1 MPIPLLIGIGAAIA
15 SAAGAVGTAAATAGA
30 AVAAAGATAAAAA
43 GTAGT
48 VAAAAAGT
56 VAGKA
61 AIGAAGAAVVA
72 KVAHSKG
79 YNSGHSDGSISGYNR
94 ASEVYEEK
102 FEKQAEEFLSYKK
115 AWWSDREEYEALLDV
130 CECEIQRLQDELN
143 EIYSTEGE
151 DLLRKM
157 KNKYRSLKQLAS

>member
-30 AVAAAGATAAAAA
+30 AVAAAGAS
-43 GTAGT
+43 
-48 VAAAAAGT
+48 AAAAAGT

-79 YNSGHSDGSISGYNR
+79 YNSGHADGSQSGYNR
-94 ASEVYEEK
+94 ASKVYEEK
-102 FEKQAEEFLSYKK
+102 LKKQADKFLSEKN
-115 AWWSDREEYEALLDV
+115 ALHNQWEGYEALLDDY
-130 CECEIQRLQDELN
+130 ECEIQRLEDELN
-143 EIYSTEGE
+143 EIYSSEGE

-157 KNKYRSLKQLAS
+157 KNQYRSLKQLAS

>member
-15 SAAGAVGTAAATAGA
+15 SAAGAVGTAAATAG
-30 AVAAAGATAAAAA
+30 TI
-43 GTAGT
+43 
-48 VAAAAAGT
+48 AAAAAGT

-79 YNSGHSDGSISGYNR
+79 YNSGHFDGSQSGYNR
-94 ASEVYEEK
+94 ASKVYEEK
-102 FEKQAEEFLSYKK
+102 LKKQADKFLSEKN
-115 AWWSDREEYEALLDV
+115 ALHNQWEDYEALLDDY
-130 CECEIQRLQDELN
+130 ECEIQRLQDELN
-143 EIYSTEGE
+143 EIYSSEGE

-157 KNKYRSLKQLAS
+157 KNQYRSLKQLAS

>member
-30 AVAAAGATAAAAA
+30 AV
-43 GTAGT
+43 
-48 VAAAAAGT
+48 
-56 VAGKA
+56 
-61 AIGAAGAAVVA
+61 VA

-94 ASEVYEEK
+94 ASKVYEEK